1 MVINFCYSLGG
12 NASASTLS
20 RQFCDLLLR
29 TSVRPL
35 IGNWLN
41 KTRRGTQ
48 TSSTSLGDHDGG
60 CGAVGTLSPDGDTDG
75 YAGKNPQPYGD
86 HAHDR
91 VLRVRSLVTRRDSTE
106 PTSMVSRTRQCQQLC
121 KESVAAFSSPTY
133 MLSPRVLQNQD
144 ASKAL
149 CSGPNLLELTG
160 FQTTKKTRGVGL
172 QLSQQTPYAI
182 SFVIKTT
189 KLCAASTVGR
199 GKTSREDSSHGVP
212 SAFETHRFIHHKCH
226 SQAKLGETHC
236 VLRTSRRRTRLFL
249 GRHFVRKQ
257 SPEGQVSRSKTL
269 YTYICHVEETQLS
282 SPRPRSRKGRSL
294 GTHDRSKAT
303 TKFKGK
309 WTENHQ
315 KGGFNTSKGVNAQ
328 IPRLRIQRQSRFH
341 LRAVAGDDQT
351 VRLLDCRRALRA
363 RQRRTPSS

>member
-1 MVINFCYSLGG
+1 MFVHHGDKLAELASLSG
-12 NASASTLS
+12 NASSTLN
-20 RQFCDLLLR
+20 RQFCDRLLR
-29 TSVRPL
+29 RRSVRRKLRQRASATTTEDAAPL
-35 IGNWLN
+35 GLSHQTEVLTTMLGKILN
-41 KTRRGTQ
+41 LMETTRTIE
-48 TSSTSLGDHDGG
+48 S
-60 CGAVGTLSPDGDTDG
+60 CV
-75 YAGKNPQPYGD
+75 Y
-86 HAHDR
+86 
-91 VLRVRSLVTRRDSTE
+91 VVFVTRRDSTE
-106 PTSMVSRTRQCQQLC
+106 PTSMVSRIRQCQQLC

-133 MLSPRVLQNQD
+133 MLRPRVLQNQD

-149 CSGPNLLELTG
+149 CSGPEPLGTYRLSNH
-160 FQTTKKTRGVGL
+160 QKKTRGVGL
-172 QLSQQTPYAI
+172 QLSQQPPYAI
-182 SFVIKTT
+182 SFVNKTT

-199 GKTSREDSSHGVP
+199 GKTSREDSSHGAP
-212 SAFETHRFIHHKCH
+212 SAFETHRFTHHKCH
-226 SQAKLGETHC
+226 SQAELGETHC
-236 VLRTSRRRTRLFL
+236 VLRNKKAQNQTFL